1 LFFERFREA
10 LARLPVGL
18 IRPGPPAT
26 TVEIAVAEATL
37 ANLANLRR
45 SLPPSY
51 AAFLASFDGADLFH
65 EAVVLAGVGP
75 GATRRL
81 VELNDMRDV
90 AGKDFS
96 QIGDQTTPRPL
107 VFAEA
112 TGGDRYAFG
121 PGGRI
126 LRLRSESDEIWM
138 AGGDF
143 GRWLDGLLAYHR
155 VVYGP
160 DGEFAPDA
168 FEPDGMEVV
177 PRVVLKQTERA
188 LRLCPDSAEW
198 HQERGVALRRV
209 GRLAQAKQ
217 AFVTAAGIDPDNPWP
232 RFDLGRAALELGP
245 AAAGEAGQAFEA
257 AARLDG
263 GESASR
269 LWAWAARAA
278 ALEAAPA
285 RLAFCRREA
294 LTRDPGLLEELRR
307 ARDAAQ
313 NDGEPEELAQ
323 AEALLHAMEAPAP
336 IPSGRFHLP
345 VIRATS
351 QHPPDDGMVSDAG
364 AAARPA
370 RRPPPPDRRRPSRE
384 GPPRSGASRPGRR
397 R

>member
-1 LFFERFREA
+1 
-10 LARLPVGL
+10 
-18 IRPGPPAT
+18 
-26 TVEIAVAEATL
+26 
-37 ANLANLRR
+37 
-45 SLPPSY
+45 
-51 AAFLASFDGADLFH
+51 
-65 EAVVLAGVGP
+65 
-75 GATRRL
+75 
-81 VELNDMRDV
+81 
-90 AGKDFS
+90 
-96 QIGDQTTPRPL
+96 
-107 VFAEA
+107 
-112 TGGDRYAFG
+112 
-121 PGGRI
+121 
-126 LRLRSESDEIWM
+126 LRSESDEIWM

-143 GRWLDGLLAYHR
+143 GRWLDGLLAYQR

-177 PRVVLKQTERA
+177 PRMVLKQTERA

-198 HQERGVALRRV
+198 HHERGVALRRM
-209 GRLAQAKQ
+209 GRLAQAKES
-217 AFVTAAGIDPDNPWP
+217 FVTAAGLDPDNPWP

-263 GESASR
+263 GAAASR

-285 RLAFCRREA
+285 RLASCRREA

-307 ARDAAQ
+307 ARDAAR
-313 NDGEPEELAQ
+313 NDGEPEELVQ
-323 AEALLHAMEAPAP
+323 AEALLHAMEAP
-336 IPSGRFHLP
+336 IPTTGRIHLP
-345 VIRATS
+345 VIRANS
-351 QHPPDDGMVSDAG
+351 QQPSDDGIVSDAG